1 MRFIYLFTLAEE
13 IWVLI
18 YSFSYG
24 YVCTQEISDWVTSMV
39 ILKLNRS
46 TLYVGGSQKVS

>member
-1 MRFIYLFTLAEE
+1 M
-13 IWVLI
+13 LI

-24 YVCTQEISDWVTSMV
+24 YICTEERSDWVTNLV
-39 ILKLNRS
+39 ILKLNHA